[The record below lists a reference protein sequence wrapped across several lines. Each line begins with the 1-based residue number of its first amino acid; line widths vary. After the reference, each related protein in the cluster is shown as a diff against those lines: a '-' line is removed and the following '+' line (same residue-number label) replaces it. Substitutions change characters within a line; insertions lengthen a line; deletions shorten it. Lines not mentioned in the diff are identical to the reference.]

1 LANEVDIPQTWH
13 AGVCVYPLHMHLDNF
28 FFKWHNNI
36 FISNLLRSFFSFFGR
51 CMDAGSPTS
60 CMGSSVLKGKH
71 ASSSI
76 QKSQEAGRQADK

>member
-1 LANEVDIPQTWH
+1 
-13 AGVCVYPLHMHLDNF
+13 
-28 FFKWHNNI
+28 
-36 FISNLLRSFFSFFGR
+36 
-51 CMDAGSPTS
+51 MDAGSPTS